1 MRKTDNLLIWILMG
15 ALALCVALG
24 LRLDADMQMAY
35 QPAESCQVLINEICA
50 KNETV
55 IADNDGKY
63 RDYIE
68 LYNPGPETNLS
79 GYRLTDGSVSF
90 RFDSL
95 ILGAGEYRLLFL
107 GSETTGFSLS
117 ASGRDSIQLQDPT
130 GRIVSQAKLQSVMAD
145 QVMVYGNGVWQLSD
159 QPTPGFS
166 NDRAGRTAFVTGTAV
181 DSLDLQISEILI
193 ANRMSLPDEQ
203 GIYSDVVELYNP
215 GDTALRLNG
224 WCLSDQA
231 SQRFRY
237 RLPDVS
243 IAAGGYLLIHCD
255 GENYLSDEGTIHAN
269 FALNA
274 QEALC
279 LTAPSGDY
287 VTVQPQYSGDD
298 ISLAL
303 TEAGYRLMASSLGFS
318 NTVQGCSDALQSRI
332 DTASP
337 LVISEVLRNDA
348 GVPYEGRLAEAVE
361 LYNRSSI
368 TVNTAGWYLSDGG
381 DPYAYALPAAKV
393 APGEFLV
400 IPVGQQTTG
409 FGLSGD
415 DVLYLTTPAYR
426 FSQPVACSET
436 RPGCSISVTFD
447 GVQMAYEL
455 MEVSLGYENTQ
466 AGIRLFQ
473 ESAAPRGLRLN
484 EAMSSNSTYLTGPY
498 GNATDWVEFYNDG
511 TTAVQLSDYRLM
523 DGMNGQQY
531 PLPDL
536 VLNPGAYA
544 VILLSESNQN
554 LRAGYEWLPFGL
566 SAAGDGL
573 YLMKDGMI
581 EDYLILPA
589 LYGDVAW
596 GRPAGKQYAAKIG
609 TPTPERAN
617 AEEALMSQMPTADL
631 PQGAYNDVTGLSIS
645 FSGPGQIYYT
655 TDCKEPDQHA
665 QPYTGPIWIT
675 ETTVFRVIAYEEGRA
690 GSEILDL
697 TYLVNEEHGIT
708 AVCLVA
714 DPADIWGNY
723 DGIYVTGDY
732 ASKEF
737 PYYGANYWRDTEQP
751 ATATLFETDG
761 SVGFSERCGLKI
773 FGGFSRVQA
782 KKSFACMFRNR
793 FGNSSLDYPLF
804 GEEGIGSFE
813 SFVLRSGGQDA
824 TVAKIRDEVI
834 TSLASDYLGLPVQR
848 NRPAVLYLNGQY
860 WGIYYIREKLNEQYV
875 AGNFNTAKENVT
887 LAQQSGSNVPE
898 YSALLKYAQQH
909 DLSDPECY
917 AYVCSQINVDNYMD
931 YVITQLWIEN
941 TDLGNVKFFKTTGM
955 PWHWAL
961 FDTDASMRN
970 PARNSVEKFLRP
982 GIVSSED
989 NWSRLL
995 VTRLLQNPQ
1004 FQDAFLRRMAWQLE
1018 NVWNEKIVVE
1028 RIDRY
1033 CQLLKDDM
1041 QEECA
1046 RWNPSV
1052 RQWEKNVQEMRNFAS
1067 RRNDYFI
1074 GHVQTFFGLTD
1085 KQMRAYGFE
1094 V

>member
-1 MRKTDNLLIWILMG
+1 MRKTDNILIWILLG
-15 ALALCVALG
+15 ALTVCVALG
-24 LRLDADMQMAY
+24 LCLDADMQMAY
-35 QPAESCQVLINEICA
+35 VPAENCQVLISEICA

-68 LYNPGPETNLS
+68 LYNPGPETNLR

-90 RFDSL
+90 RFDDL
-95 ILGAGEYRLLFL
+95 ILGEGEYRLLFL

-117 ASGRDSIQLQDPT
+117 ASGRDSVQLQDPT
-130 GRIVSQAKLQSVMAD
+130 GRIISQAKLQSVMAD
-145 QVMVYGNGVWQLSD
+145 QVMIHKNGVWQLSD

-166 NDRAGRTAFVTGTAV
+166 NDRAGRAAFVTGAAV

-203 GIYSDVVELYNP
+203 GIYTDVVELYNP
-215 GDTALRLNG
+215 TGTAIRLSG

-243 IAAGGYLLIHCD
+243 IAPGGYLLIHCD

-269 FALNA
+269 FALTA
-274 QEALC
+274 QEELC

-287 VTVQPQYSGDD
+287 VTVRPQYSGDD

-303 TEAGYRLMASSLGFS
+303 TETGYQLMASSLGFA
-318 NTVQGCSDALQSRI
+318 NTESGCSDALQSRI
-332 DTASP
+332 NTGSP
-337 LVISEVLRNDA
+337 LVISEVLLDDA
-348 GVPYEGRLAEAVE
+348 GVPYEGKITDVVE
-361 LYNRSSI
+361 LHNRSSRPVD
-368 TVNTAGWYLSDGG
+368 TTGWYLSDGG
-381 DPYAYALPAAKV
+381 DPYAYALPAATV
-393 APGEFLV
+393 APDEFLV

-415 DVLYLTTPAYR
+415 DVLYLTGPDYR
-426 FSQPVACSET
+426 FSQPVACSQT
-436 RPGCSISVTFD
+436 QPGCSISVTFD
-447 GVQMAYEL
+447 GTQPTYGLLEA
-455 MEVSLGYENTQ
+455 SLGYENTQ
-466 AGIRLFQ
+466 AGVRLFQ
-473 ESAAPRGLRLN
+473 ESAASRGLRLN

-498 GNATDWVEFYNDG
+498 GNATDWVEFYNGG
-511 TTAVQLSDYRLM
+511 TAAVELSDYCLM
-523 DGMNGQQY
+523 DGANGQQY
-531 PLPDL
+531 PLPAM
-536 VLNPGAYA
+536 VLNPGAYT
-544 VILLSESNQN
+544 VILLSESDQN
-554 LRAGYEWLPFGL
+554 LRAGYAWLPFGL
-566 SAAGDGL
+566 SASGDGL
-573 YLMKDGMI
+573 YLMKNGII
-581 EDYLILPA
+581 EDYMILPA

-596 GRPAGKQYAAKIG
+596 GHPEGKQYKARIG

-617 AEEALMSQMPTADL
+617 GAEAMMSRMPAADL

-675 ETTVFRVIAYEEGRA
+675 ETTVFRVIAYEEGCA

-697 TYLVNEEHGIT
+697 TYLINEDHALAT
-708 AVCLVA
+708 VCLVA
-714 DPADIWGNY
+714 EPSDIWGNY
-723 DGIYVTGDY
+723 DGIYVRGDY
-732 ASKEF
+732 AKSEF

-751 ATATLFETDG
+751 VTASLFENDG

-782 KKSFACMFRNR
+782 KKSFACVFRTK
-793 FGNSSLDYPLF
+793 FGKSSLDYPLF
-804 GEEGIGSFE
+804 GDEGIGSFE
-813 SFVLRSGGQDA
+813 SFVLRGGGQDA

-848 NRPAVLYLNGQY
+848 NRPVVLYLNGQY

-887 LAQQSGSNVPE
+887 LTQQSGITVAE
-898 YSALLKYAQQH
+898 YTALLEYAQKH

-941 TDLGNVKFFKTTGM
+941 TDLGNVKFFRTTEM

-970 PARNSVEKFLRP
+970 PARNSVEKFLSP
-982 GIVSSED
+982 GIVSSAD
-989 NWSRLL
+989 TWSRLL
-995 VTRLLQNPQ
+995 VNRLLQNPQ
-1004 FQDAFLRRMAWQLE
+1004 FRDAFLRRMAWQLE
-1018 NVWNEKIVVE
+1018 NVWNEEIVVA
-1028 RIDRY
+1028 RIDLF
-1033 CQLLKDDM
+1033 CQLLKDDI
-1041 QEECA
+1041 EKECA

-1052 RQWEKNVQEMRNFAS
+1052 AQWEANVQKMRDFAS
-1067 RRNDYFI
+1067 QRNDHFVRY
-1074 GHVQTFFGLTD
+1074 VQNHFGLTD
-1085 KQMRAYGFE
+1085 NQMRDYGFE